1 MISKRTVCRFSM
13 LFVLWISMGAVW
25 AGDSPQPKSSWTFDK
40 DAAGQVPKDW
50 RILET
55 KGTGKKADWKVV
67 ADTTAPSGPNVLE
80 VQSHADSGTYNLA
93 VLDTVSAK
101 DADVRVRMKANSGQE
116 DQGGGLVW
124 RFKDENN
131 YYVCRLNPKE
141 GNFRVYKVVEGK
153 RTQLESAMVEAAPG
167 TWYELRAVM
176 IGDSIECYV
185 NGKPLLVAKDDTLKA
200 AGKIGFWTKADASTS
215 FDDLEVHSLPEGE
228 PKNEKRESKPTEAEK
243 TPGK

>member
-1 MISKRTVCRFSM
+1 MISKRTFGRFSV
-13 LFVLWISMGAVW
+13 LFVLWISMGTAW
-25 AGDSPQPKSSWTFDK
+25 AGDSPERKISWAFDK
-40 DAAGQVPKDW
+40 DAAGHVPKDW
-50 RILET
+50 RMLET
-55 KGTGKKADWKVV
+55 KGTGKMADWKVV

-80 VQSHADSGTYNLA
+80 VQSNADSGTYNLA
-93 VLDTVSAK
+93 VLDAVSAK
-101 DADVRVRMKANSGQE
+101 DADIRVRMKANTGQE
-116 DQGGGLVW
+116 DQGGGLLW

-153 RTQLESAMVEAAPG
+153 RTQLESAMMEAVPG

-185 NGKPLLVAKDDTLKA
+185 NGKSLLVAKDDTLIV

-215 FDDLEVHSLPEGE
+215 FDDLEVRPLPEGE
-228 PKNEKRESKPTEAEK
+228 PKNEKRESKPTEAGK
-243 TPGK
+243 APGK